1 MKAEWIFQQGCAFSD
16 CAQALEIENRMKYDV
31 FFATHTHA
39 AIALS
44 AFASELFIKCLLE
57 KYNEPYGKTHALD
70 KLWEKYRKVDERS
83 ADRIEQCIEQYFEN
97 KTQRVFDRM
106 ISESSNAFAEW
117 RYSYEGKEL
126 KINRNFIIAFRNVLK
141 DECCLKIYG
150 LNWVQYIKQ
159 NE

>member
-57 KYNEPYGKTHALD
+57 KYGSVLQT
-70 KLWEKYRKVDERS
+70 KVR
-83 ADRIEQCIEQYFEN
+83 RQCCC
-97 KTQRVFDRM
+97 RVWPT
-106 ISESSNAFAEW
+106 ATA
-117 RYSYEGKEL
+117 
-126 KINRNFIIAFRNVLK
+126 
-141 DECCLKIYG
+141 
-150 LNWVQYIKQ
+150 
-159 NE
+159 